1 MFGNPKYKVKNIAL
15 PTRRYITKGFSP
27 IEKKIT
33 LLKKSDTGWNASSIF
48 WSKPFSCDEIGKVNR
63 VKKVK
68 RNIFFIKVVWIIC
81 ISKF

>member
-33 LLKKSDTGWNASSIF
+33 LLKKSDTG
-48 WSKPFSCDEIGKVNR
+48 
-63 VKKVK
+63 
-68 RNIFFIKVVWIIC
+68 
-81 ISKF
+81 